1 MCERNDNMCTI
12 TSTEFKKNFGKY
24 NKMAQR
30 EEIIITNHGKPV
42 YTLQPIQIKR
52 VKDMESL
59 FGILPADATIGVEP
73 DERG

>member
-1 MCERNDNMCTI
+1 MCTI

-30 EEIIITNHGKPV
+30 EEIVVTKNGKPV

-59 FGILPADATIGVEP
+59 FGILPAEATIGEDP

>member
-1 MCERNDNMCTI
+1 MCTI